1 MGSKIIALI
10 VCLPLLL
17 LLIALG
23 LAIFYCLRSR
33 KRIRQRTTS
42 TPVRN
47 HLPRSQPTPTSN
59 FTNIPAQAPYPTGS
73 SQVPYSMSSSQAPY
87 PISSSQDGMPT
98 GAAVISS
105 APNLDQPPPYPALS
119 ELPPPPPPYYSKIDN
134 S

>member
-17 LLIALG
+17 LFIALG
-23 LAIFYCLRSR
+23 FAIFYCLRSR
-33 KRIRQRTTS
+33 KRVRQRTTS

-73 SQVPYSMSSSQAPY
+73 SQVPYPM
-87 PISSSQDGMPT
+87 SSSQDGMPT

-105 APNLDQPPPYPALS
+105 APNFDQPPPYPALS

>member
-1 MGSKIIALI
+1 MNITVIHTF
-10 VCLPLLL
+10 CLLNL
-17 LLIALG
+17 
-23 LAIFYCLRSR
+23 FYNFHTFVFTG
-33 KRIRQRTTS
+33 QRTTS

-73 SQVPYSMSSSQAPY
+73 SQVPYPMSSSQAPY

-105 APNLDQPPPYPALS
+105 APNFDQPPPYPALS